1 MSNVTEISIEKS
13 IRALE
18 PNNKDIIIR
27 KLHRELFYVSG
38 LLAQENL
45 LDEAFEFLEEHRN
58 MPSPFESIAFIDC
71 H

>member
-1 MSNVTEISIEKS
+1 MSNVTEISIEKN

-27 KLHRELFYVSG
+27 KLHRELFYVSCF
-38 LLAQENL
+38 LAQENL

-58 MPSPFESIAFIDC
+58 MPSPFESIAFVDF

>member
-13 IRALE
+13 IHALE

-27 KLHRELFYVSG
+27 KLHRELFYVSCF
-38 LLAQENL
+38 LAQENL

>member
-1 MSNVTEISIEKS
+1 MSNVTEISIEKN

-27 KLHRELFYVSG
+27 KLHRELFYVSCF
-38 LLAQENL
+38 LAQENL

>member
-18 PNNKDIIIR
+18 PNNKDIIIK
-27 KLHRELFYVSG
+27 KLHRELFYVSCF
-38 LLAQENL
+38 LAQENL

-58 MPSPFESIAFIDC
+58 MPSPFESIAFVDF

>member
-18 PNNKDIIIR
+18 PNNKDIIIK
-27 KLHRELFYVSG
+27 KLHRELFYVSCF
-38 LLAQENL
+38 LAQENL

>member
-13 IRALE
+13 IRAIE

-27 KLHRELFYVSG
+27 KLHRELFYVSCF
-38 LLAQENL
+38 LAQENL

>member
-13 IRALE
+13 IRAIE

-27 KLHRELFYVSG
+27 KLHRELFYMSCF
-38 LLAQENL
+38 LAQENL

-58 MPSPFESIAFIDC
+58 MPSPFESIAFVDF

>member
-13 IRALE
+13 IRAIE

-27 KLHRELFYVSG
+27 KLHRELFYVSCF
-38 LLAQENL
+38 LAQENL

-58 MPSPFESIAFIDC
+58 MPSLFESIAFVDF

>member
-27 KLHRELFYVSG
+27 KLHRELFYVSCF
-38 LLAQENL
+38 LAQENL
-45 LDEAFEFLEEHRN
+45 LVEAFEFLEEHRN
-58 MPSPFESIAFIDC
+58 MPSPFESIAFVDF

>member
-27 KLHRELFYVSG
+27 KLHRELFYVSCF
-38 LLAQENL
+38 LAQENL

>member
-18 PNNKDIIIR
+18 PNNKDIII
-27 KLHRELFYVSG
+27 
-38 LLAQENL
+38 
-45 LDEAFEFLEEHRN
+45 
-58 MPSPFESIAFIDC
+58 SPFESIAFVDF

>member
-13 IRALE
+13 IRAIE

-27 KLHRELFYVSG
+27 KLHRELFYVSCF
-38 LLAQENL
+38 LAQENL

-58 MPSPFESIAFIDC
+58 MPSPFEGIAFVDF

>member
-27 KLHRELFYVSG
+27 KLHRELFYVSCF
-38 LLAQENL
+38 LAQENL

-58 MPSPFESIAFIDC
+58 MPSPFESIAFIDF

>member
-13 IRALE
+13 IRAIE

-27 KLHRELFYVSG
+27 KLHRELFYVSCF
-38 LLAQENL
+38 LAQENL

-58 MPSPFESIAFIDC
+58 MPSPFESIAFVDF

>member
-27 KLHRELFYVSG
+27 KLHRELFYVSCF
-38 LLAQENL
+38 LAQENL

-58 MPSPFESIAFIDC
+58 MPSPFESIAFLDC

>member
-27 KLHRELFYVSG
+27 KLHRELFYVSCF
-38 LLAQENL
+38 LAQENL

-58 MPSPFESIAFIDC
+58 MPSPFESIAFVDF